1 MKTFLDIETIPSQDA
16 SVAANIS
23 ETIKPP
29 GNIKK
34 SESIEEWIKN
44 EKPKAIEEA
53 VAKTALDGTYGQI
66 VCIGYA
72 FDDDAVKLVS
82 GADESLI
89 LRTFF
94 ADLQHAYSES
104 SGSGL
109 PLFIGHNLTDF
120 DLRFIFHRAV
130 INKVQPPMCFPINPK
145 SWEENIFDTMKYWA
159 GYKGFIGLD
168 RLAKALGLEGKSTTF
183 TWEDILPA
191 FLRGDFNSIE
201 VYCGDDVELT
211 RDVYKRLIFQE

>member
-1 MKTFLDIETIPSQDA
+1 MKCFTDIETIKSLDE
-16 SVAANIS
+16 SVAAQIA

-34 SESIEEWIKN
+34 AESIEEWINN

-53 VAKTALDGTYGQI
+53 VAKTSLDGTYGQI

-72 FDDDAVKLVS
+72 FNEQPAVTVA
-82 GADESLI
+82 GADEGQL
-89 LRTFF
+89 LRLFF
-94 ADLQHAYSES
+94 DDLESAFAES
-104 SGSGL
+104 STNRT
-109 PLFIGHNLTDF
+109 PLFVGHNLTDF

-130 INKVQPPMCFPINPK
+130 INKVKPPMCFPINPK

-168 RLAKALGLEGKSTTF
+168 RLAKALGLEGKSTEF
-183 TWEDILPA
+183 TWEHILPA
-191 FLRGDFNSIE
+191 YLRGDFVSIGE
-201 VYCGDDVELT
+201 YCKGDVELT
-211 RDVYKRLIFQE
+211 RSVYNRLTFN